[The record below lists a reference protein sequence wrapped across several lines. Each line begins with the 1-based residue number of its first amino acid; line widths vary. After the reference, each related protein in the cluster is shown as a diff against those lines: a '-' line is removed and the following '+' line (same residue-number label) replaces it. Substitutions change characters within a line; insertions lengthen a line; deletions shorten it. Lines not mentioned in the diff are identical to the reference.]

1 MINCKINLN
10 LRLKKQ
16 CVFALTV
23 NNNTNGNADK
33 IIFTMKDT
41 KLYVTG
47 VTLSRK
53 DNRKLIKRLKKV
65 FKRSV
70 YWNKYKAKKREEKYC
85 RWS

>member
-1 MINCKINLN
+1 
-10 LRLKKQ
+10 
-16 CVFALTV
+16 
-23 NNNTNGNADK
+23 
-33 IIFTMKDT
+33 MKDT
-41 KLYVTG
+41 KLYVPG

-70 YWNKYKAKKREEKYC
+70 YWNKYKAKKREGKYC

>member
-1 MINCKINLN
+1 
-10 LRLKKQ
+10 
-16 CVFALTV
+16 
-23 NNNTNGNADK
+23 
-33 IIFTMKDT
+33 MKDT
-41 KLYVTG
+41 KLYVPG